1 MRPTHSLEVEEEHMS
16 AATKIKSKKGEKRL
30 AGKKD
35 RRLSL
40 SDTPFR
46 RDSRR

>member
-1 MRPTHSLEVEEEHMS
+1 MS

-35 RRLSL
+35 RRSALA
-40 SDTPFR
+40 DTPFR
-46 RDSRR
+46 RDSHR

>member
-1 MRPTHSLEVEEEHMS
+1 MS
-16 AATKIKSKKGEKRL
+16 AATKIKSKKFKKRC

-35 RRLSL
+35 RRMAAA
-40 SDTPFR
+40 DKPFR